1 MTRIVITGM
10 GCLSPLGNTV
20 QDTWEGIKAGRSG
33 IARLTRIDPSAV
45 ETKIGGEVKGFDPEA
60 HFGHKEARR
69 MDRFSQLAVVAAL
82 QAVEDAKYVVTPE
95 NTFDTAV
102 LVSNGFGGPETLG
115 ESLETFR
122 QFGAKKVKPTS
133 FPAVLPNIA
142 GASIAMRLGSRGFS
156 FNYAAACATSAI
168 SIGEGA
174 ELIKRGDA
182 EVVLAGGTEASLV
195 PFVLAGL
202 NAMRAMSTRNDA
214 PECASRPFDAN
225 RDGFVPAEGS
235 AVLVLESLDHAQ
247 ARGAHIYAELV
258 GYSASC
264 DAWHVTAPDSEGIAI
279 SHAIRRALQKAGLT
293 IYDIDYI
300 NAHGTSTPL
309 GDLQESRVI
318 KQVFGDQAYK
328 VPISSTKSMTG
339 HAMSTS
345 GAFEAIFSIMAIND
359 GIMPPTINL
368 DTPDAECDLDYIP
381 HVARAKPLTY
391 VMSNSFGFGG
401 QNAILIFKK
410 YSG

>member
-10 GCLSPLGNTV
+10 GCLSPLGNSV
-20 QDTWEGIKAGRSG
+20 QTTWEGIKAGRSG
-33 IARLTRIDPSAV
+33 IATLTRLDISTV
-45 ETKIGGEVKGFDPEA
+45 ETKIGGEVKGFEPEA

-82 QAVEDAKYVVTPE
+82 QAVEDANYAITPD

-115 ESLETFR
+115 ESIETFR
-122 QFGAKKVKPTS
+122 LYGTKKVKPTS
-133 FPAVLPNIA
+133 FPAVLPNIVS
-142 GASIAMRLGSRGFS
+142 ASIAMRLGSRGVC
-156 FNYAAACATSAI
+156 FNYAAACATSAV

-182 EVVLAGGTEASLV
+182 EVVLVGGTEASLV
-195 PFVLAGL
+195 PYVLAGL
-202 NAMRAMSTRNDA
+202 NSMRAMSTRNDD

-225 RDGFVPAEGS
+225 RDGFVPAEGA
-235 AVLVLESLDHAQ
+235 AVLVLESLEHARS
-247 ARGAHIYAELV
+247 RGAHIYGELV
-258 GYSASC
+258 GYAASC
-264 DAWHVTAPDSEGIAI
+264 DAWHVTAPDSEGTSITY
-279 SHAIRRALQKAGLT
+279 AIRRALQKAGLT

-300 NAHGTSTPL
+300 NAHGTSTLL
-309 GDLQESRVI
+309 GDLQETRVI
-318 KQVFGDQAYK
+318 KQVFGEHAYK

-345 GAFEAIFSIMAIND
+345 GAFEAIFSIMALND

-368 DTPDAECDLDYIP
+368 ETPDPACDLDYIP
-381 HVARAKPLTY
+381 NVARAKPLTY

-410 YSG
+410 YTE

>member
-1 MTRIVITGM
+1 M

-20 QDTWEGIKAGRSG
+20 QATWEGIKAGRSG
-33 IARLTRIDPSAV
+33 IAPLTRHDPSAV

-60 HFGHKEARR
+60 YFDRKEARR
-69 MDRFSQLAVVAAL
+69 MDRISQFAVVAAL
-82 QAVEDAKYVVTPE
+82 QAVEDAKHVITPE
-95 NTFDTAV
+95 TTFDTSI
-102 LVSNGFGGPETLG
+102 LISNGFGGPETIVDG
-115 ESLETFR
+115 IDTFR
-122 QFGAKKVKPTS
+122 VHGARKVKPTS
-133 FPAVLPNIA
+133 FPAALPNMA
-142 GASIAMRLGSRGFS
+142 GASVAMRLGSRGVS

-182 EVVLAGGTEASLV
+182 DVVLAGGTEASLV

-202 NAMRAMSTRNDA
+202 NAMRAMSTRNDT
-214 PECASRPFDAN
+214 PECASRPFDAT
-225 RDGFVPAEGS
+225 RDGFVPAEGA

-247 ARGAHIYAELV
+247 KRGVHIYAELV
-258 GYSASC
+258 GYAASC
-264 DAWHVTAPDSEGIAI
+264 DAWHVTAPDSGGAAI
-279 SHAIRRALQKAGLT
+279 SHAMRRAMQKANLT
-293 IYDIDYI
+293 IHDIDYV

-309 GDLQESRVI
+309 GDLQETRVI
-318 KQVFGDQAYK
+318 KQVFGEHAYK

-345 GAFEAIFSIMAIND
+345 GAFEAIFSIMALNEN
-359 GIMPPTINL
+359 IMPPTINL
-368 DTPDAECDLDYIP
+368 HTPDPNCDLDYIP
-381 HVARAKPLTY
+381 NVARAKELTH

-410 YSG
+410 FQG